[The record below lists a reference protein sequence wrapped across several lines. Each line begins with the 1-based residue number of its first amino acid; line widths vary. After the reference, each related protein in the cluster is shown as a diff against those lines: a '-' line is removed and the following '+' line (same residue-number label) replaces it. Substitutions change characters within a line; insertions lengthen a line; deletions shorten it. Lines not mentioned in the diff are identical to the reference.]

1 MIENSVATVE
11 NTITVGNHI
20 LPIKEYNNI
29 RVVTFKDIDM
39 VHERPDGTAS
49 RNFRKNRGYFI
60 LGEDYFKITPD
71 EFRRTIGDM
80 NIRQQNDVM
89 LITESGYLMLVKSF
103 TDDLAW
109 KVQRELVNTYF
120 RVKDVVTIMGVMART
135 IQDMSARINQLE
147 ALPDKVTVLEK
158 EIKKFTPTPLN
169 CSSWK
174 RNIATPLVSSLSKII
189 DLPIA
194 ETYKF
199 IYDDMAFTYGFDK
212 IHAMTQFCNKY
223 KVDNV
228 STIDAVADV
237 PTYMEMFAKSVHK
250 FLDMNNPISDTS
262 DTNIKAKSEVN
273 NNTCISNPI
282 VGYSTLTVEDI
293 IKPLVDLYHDTSINN
308 AYTYKRVY
316 KVMRSDRSWKALM
329 TRRHCKSKKNLV
341 TKFDDIRR
349 DFAKAV
355 NQLMKIG
362 IVEAGGAV

>member
-1 MIENSVATVE
+1 MIDNSVTTVE
-11 NTITVGNHI
+11 NTITVGNHT
-20 LPIKEYNNI
+20 LPIKEYNNV

-80 NIRQQNDVM
+80 DIRQQNDVM

-120 RVKDVVTIMGVMART
+120 RVKDVVTIMGAMART
-135 IQDMSARINQLE
+135 IQDMSARMNQLE
-147 ALPDKVTVLEK
+147 TLPDEVTALKK
-158 EIKKFTPTPLN
+158 EIKNLTPTPSN

-174 RNIATPLVSSLSKII
+174 RNIVTPLVSSLSKII

-199 IYDDMAFTYGFDK
+199 IYDDMASTYGFDK
-212 IHAMTQFCNKY
+212 IHAMTKFYNKY

-228 STIDAVADV
+228 STIDAVVDV
-237 PTYMEMFAKSVHK
+237 PTYIEMFTMSVNK
-250 FLDMNNPISDTS
+250 FLDMNNPVSDTS
-262 DTNIKAKSEVN
+262 NTKAKLEVN
-273 NNTCISNPI
+273 NNINTTNSII
-282 VGYSTLTVEDI
+282 DYSTLTVEEI
-293 IKPLVDLYHDTSINN
+293 IKPLVDLYHDTSVNN

-316 KVMRSDRSWKALM
+316 KIMRSDKSWKALM
-329 TRRHCKSKKNLV
+329 TRRHCKSKKNFV

-349 DFAKAV
+349 DFVKAV
-355 NQLMKIG
+355 NQLMETG
-362 IVEAGGAV
+362 NVEVGGVV

>member
-11 NTITVGNHI
+11 NAIMVGNHS
-20 LPIKEYNNI
+20 LPIKEYNNV

-49 RNFRKNRGYFI
+49 RNFRKNREYFI

-71 EFRRTIGDM
+71 EFRRAIGNMD
-80 NIRQQNDVM
+80 IRQQNDVI
-89 LITESGYLMLVKSF
+89 LITELGYLMLVKSF

-109 KVQRELVNTYF
+109 KVQRKLVNTYF
-120 RVKDVVTIMGVMART
+120 RVKDVITIMGAMART
-135 IQDMSARINQLE
+135 IQDMSARINQFE
-147 ALPDKVTVLEK
+147 VLPDEVATLKK
-158 EIKKFTPTPLN
+158 EIKKLTPTPLN

-199 IYDDMAFTYGFDK
+199 IYDDMASTYGFDK

-237 PTYMEMFAKSVHK
+237 PTYIEMFTMSVNK
-250 FLDMNNPISDTS
+250 FLDMNNSVSDTS
-262 DTNIKAKSEVN
+262 NTKAKSEVN
-273 NNTCISNPI
+273 NNINISNSI
-282 VGYSTLTVEDI
+282 IDYSTLTVEDI
-293 IKPLVDLYHDTSINN
+293 IKPLVDLYHDTSVNN
-308 AYTYKRVY
+308 AYTYKRIY

-341 TKFDDIRR
+341 TKFDDIKR

-355 NQLMKIG
+355 NQLMKTG
-362 IVEAGGAV
+362 NVEAGGEV

>member
-11 NTITVGNHI
+11 NAITVGNHT
-20 LPIKEYNNI
+20 LPIKEYNNVRI
-29 RVVTFKDIDM
+29 VTFKDIDS

-80 NIRQQNDVM
+80 DIRQQNDVM

-120 RVKDVVTIMGVMART
+120 RVKDVVTIMGAMART
-135 IQDMSARINQLE
+135 IQDMSVRMNQLE
-147 ALPDKVTVLEK
+147 VLTDKVTVLEK
-158 EIKKFTPTPLN
+158 EIKKLTPTPPN

-174 RNIATPLVSSLSKII
+174 RHIATPLVLSLSKII
-189 DLPIA
+189 EVPIA

-199 IYDDMAFTYGFDK
+199 IYDDMASTYGFDK

-237 PTYMEMFAKSVHK
+237 PTYVEMFTKSVNK
-250 FLDMNNPISDTS
+250 FLDMNNPVSDTS
-262 DTNIKAKSEVN
+262 NTKAKLEVN
-273 NNTCISNPI
+273 NNINISNSI
-282 VGYSTLTVEDI
+282 TGYSTLTVEDI

-316 KVMRSDRSWKALM
+316 KIMRSDRSWKALM

-341 TKFDDIRR
+341 TKFDDIKR

-355 NQLMKIG
+355 DQLMKTG
-362 IVEAGGAV
+362 AVEAGGAV

>member
-11 NTITVGNHI
+11 NAIMVGNHT
-20 LPIKEYNNI
+20 LPIKEYNNV
-29 RVVTFKDIDM
+29 RVVTFKDIDT
-39 VHERPDGTAS
+39 VHERPNGTAR
-49 RNFRKNRGYFI
+49 RNFNDNKNRFI
-60 LGEDYFKITPD
+60 EGVDYFVRNSYEAKN
-71 EFRRTIGDM
+71 EFNLIAPNGL
-80 NIRQQNDVM
+80 I

-120 RVKDVVTIMGVMART
+120 RVKDVIAIMGTMART
-135 IQDMSARINQLE
+135 IQDMSAKINQFE
-147 ALPDKVTVLEK
+147 ALPDEVAALKK
-158 EIKKFTPTPLN
+158 EIKKLTPTPLN

-189 DLPIA
+189 DIPIA

-199 IYDDMAFTYGFDK
+199 IYDDMASTYGFDK

-237 PTYMEMFAKSVHK
+237 PTYIEMFTKSANK
-250 FLDMNNPISDTS
+250 FLDMNNPVSDTS
-262 DTNIKAKSEVN
+262 TVELEVN
-273 NNTCISNPI
+273 NNISTSNTI
-282 VGYSTLTVEDI
+282 TDYSALTVEEI
-293 IKPLVDLYHDTSINN
+293 IKPLVELYHDTSVNN

-316 KVMRSDRSWKALM
+316 KIMRSDRSWKALM
-329 TRRHCKSKKNLV
+329 TRRHCRSKKELV
-341 TKFDDIRR
+341 VKFNDIRR

-355 NQLMKIG
+355 NQLMG
-362 IVEAGGAV
+362 AGTVEAGGEV